1 MNTWKNLF
9 FLTVLVM
16 MITLAAEAQTPDAVI
31 PSKQNSISVTIGHN
45 QFKDENLHPKV
56 FHGLIIGSSF
66 LHTRISKNIS
76 EYSAGFKISLLN
88 TSYEDFP
95 SAANIL
101 ILGNYRYLFSLV
113 HTEKLEYY
121 LGPVA
126 DLQWGTSLYFNWD
139 ESHMYYA
146 NYLSGGVGNRI
157 RYKTG
162 DKTFNFNLDIPII
175 SCISRPENNRQYKID
190 DMTFVGVVK
199 NLSSNPE
206 VVLPDKNFYI
216 NTGLEMEYLTRG
228 KRLRSVG
235 YNFRYHYMKASN
247 GNPYQNIENAIS
259 YKFIF

>member
-1 MNTWKNLF
+1 MKLILALILSLPAYLSYAQENA
-9 FLTVLVM
+9 VLP
-16 MITLAAEAQTPDAVI
+16 L
-31 PSKQNSISVTIGHN
+31 KQNSVSVTIGHN

-56 FHGLIIGSSF
+56 FRGMIIGSSF
-66 LHTRISKNIS
+66 LHTRITKNIS

-88 TSYEDFP
+88 NTYEDFP

-113 HTEKLEYY
+113 RTEKLEYF

-162 DKTFNFNLDIPII
+162 DKTINFNLDIPII
-175 SCISRPENNRQYKID
+175 SCISRPVNNRQYKID
-190 DMTFVGVVK
+190 DMTFVGIVK

-206 VVLPDKNFYI
+206 VVLPDKNLYV
-216 NTGLEMEYLTRG
+216 NAGLEMNYLN
-228 KRLRSVG
+228 KRKRIRSVG
-235 YNFRYHYMKASN
+235 YNFRYHFMQASN
-247 GNPYQNIENAIS
+247 GNPYHNIENAIS
-259 YKFIF
+259 YKFIFNHE